1 MDKIIKAV
9 VLVGLAVAPVLF
21 AEARCCGRRTVVRR
35 VVCRPASCTPIRI
48 GGCKRY
54 SWVSEAPKWKRLP
67 DDCSM
72 LSEEEQ
78 ERLDEAF
85 ELIPSKILKQ
95 AGRTFKQR
103 ADYLKRPNALKDRN
117 TFIAKL
123 KKRSAPKQKKVSNGY
138 ALKLYDEMLTYGRP
152 LVFGD
157 VKYEL
162 EWLAEEY
169 GFRNVLKFI
178 RKVQGTSEKK
188 GRDWKYPMDDP
199 EFKAF
204 AELAKSG
211 ACEEWLDLQLR
222 IERMN
227 AVHAEKM
234 ARLEGK
240 AAARRCERR
249 M

>member
-35 VVCRPASCTPIRI
+35 VVCRPAGCTPIRI
-48 GGCKRY
+48 GGCRKY
-54 SWVSEAPKWKRLP
+54 SWASEAPKWKRLP
-67 DDCSM
+67 DDCCT
-72 LSEEEQ
+72 LTKAEQ
-78 ERLDEAF
+78 DRLAAAF

-95 AGRTFKQR
+95 SGRTFKQR
-103 ADYLKRPNALKDRN
+103 ADYLKRPNAARDRN

-123 KKRSAPKQKKVSNGY
+123 AKRKACKQGKVSNEY
-138 ALKLYDEMLTYGRP
+138 ALKLYDEMLVYGRP

-157 VKYEL
+157 MKYEL

-169 GFRNVLKFI
+169 GFKNVAKFI
-178 RKVQGTSEKK
+178 KKVFGTSETK
-188 GRDWKYPMDDP
+188 GRDWKYPMENP

-204 AELAKSG
+204 AELARKG
-211 ACEEWLDLQLR
+211 AFEEWGKLERR
-222 IERMN
+222 IMRMN
-227 AVHAEKM
+227 TVYAEKM
-234 ARLEGK
+234 ARLEEKTNRSCGK
-240 AAARRCERR
+240 R